1 MLQQYVVLREAIL
14 GKNRCTRNVS
24 WMLCHYLQKE
34 EENEMMILISSE
46 NKVPNYEVD
55 DAGHHKILFTQKLQ
69 SFSSGTGTL
78 LSGLVCNIP

>member
-1 MLQQYVVLREAIL
+1 
-14 GKNRCTRNVS
+14 
-24 WMLCHYLQKE
+24 MLCHYLQKE

-69 SFSSGTGTL
+69 SFSEWYRYTF
-78 LSGLVCNIP
+78 VRACM